1 MVNHPEIRYYVLL
14 EQLNQAMTD
23 LDTFDLQRIFGV
35 LAELCKIL
43 HISKAVTTFYD
54 DPKEEAQGKGEDFV
68 CYDTGES
75 QKLVL
80 EKRAVSP
87 TRMIVKTSVY
97 QAEGAEPFSPLERT
111 RIELIEQI
119 ILTYI
124 SKHRL
129 QRAVERMM
137 YTDFDGYHNMQ
148 GFFAAVNRLRAAGRL
163 ADKAAVRFNLKHFTL
178 INQQFGRAVG
188 DTVMK
193 TYYRT
198 LEAAL
203 GDEGFIGRLGGDN
216 FVALCELD
224 RLPEVL
230 QILKGRKIQLAAE
243 KDSGAR
249 NSTGEKGGARV
260 PVQNSVMVSALAGI
274 FVISRGVEVENT
286 GEIMD
291 KVTSAF
297 QAAKLTPSE
306 DIQFYS
312 DELGQ
317 QKDKIMR
324 IQQQF
329 AEALDQDEFLVYYQP
344 KVNIDTK
351 ELIGAEALCRWSH
364 EGKIVPPMEF
374 IPTLELG
381 SEICALDFY
390 MLDHVCRDIRR

>member
-1 MVNHPEIRYYVLL
+1 M
-14 EQLNQAMTD
+14 QA
-23 LDTFDLQRIFGV
+23 
-35 LAELCKIL
+35 
-43 HISKAVTTFYD
+43 
-54 DPKEEAQGKGEDFV
+54 
-68 CYDTGES
+68 
-75 QKLVL
+75 
-80 EKRAVSP
+80 
-87 TRMIVKTSVY
+87 
-97 QAEGAEPFSPLERT
+97 FSPR
-111 RIELIEQI
+111 
-119 ILTYI
+119 
-124 SKHRL
+124 SS
-129 QRAVERMM
+129 V
-137 YTDFDGYHNMQ
+137 
-148 GFFAAVNRLRAAGRL
+148 RAAGRL
-163 ADKAAVRFNLKHFTL
+163 ADKAAVRFNLKHITQ
-178 INQQFGRAVG
+178 INHSSAERLAILSLRLLSHARGGTR
-188 DTVMK
+188 
-193 TYYRT
+193 RR
-198 LEAAL
+198 
-203 GDEGFIGRLGGDN
+203 GFIGAWRDN

-224 RLPEVL
+224 WLPEVL